1 MFYSERNLS
10 FSLPLKM
17 FSKFVPTLYFPQDL
31 SVFSLSRN
39 QQTAPLPP
47 SSTFLCFVSPCFQL
61 FFRYLARSTK
71 QTWKSCFCFFTEGKQ
86 HNAHE
91 IDTITL
97 RNHAP
102 RSYMTW
108 GTFHSTQNSRKF
120 RLVNQM
126 ERTISVWSDR
136 NIRDQLWRWSTLTGP
151 VISVGRTEMSRSIWP
166 NLLSTVPLFRIL
178 LTRTITKRAVA
189 WVGFVQQKCTR
200 SPGHVEFPKFQTG
213 IFVEW
218 KAPMITRDPRS
229 WYKPS
234 TIRLLP
240 TFWLIDICRISQ
252 PKLLPSYAFFSMQIF
267 HTWEKCKFTNLKTL
281 ADPHLETREGPG
293 HPDPEIR
300 GGGSQFFWP
309 FGPQF
314 GLQISGGRRPRRASP
329 LDPPLKKI
337 AFIFFRLKIKKSAQ
351 SYIISCAI
359 KGDLEGF
366 FCWRR
371 RWKVFEKTVTRCSRF
386 KILARRTRFLKY
398 WNFYFSVALYCPR
411 QFSTIFST

>member
-10 FSLPLKM
+10 FSLPHKM
-17 FSKFVPTLYFPQDL
+17 FSKFVPTLSFPQVL
-31 SVFSLSRN
+31 SVFSLPRN

-86 HNAHE
+86 HNVHE
-91 IDTITL
+91 IDMITL

-166 NLLSTVPLFRIL
+166 NLLSTVPLFCI
-178 LTRTITKRAVA
+178 RAVA

-218 KAPMITRDPRS
+218 KAPMITRDLECPWRN
-229 WYKPS
+229 YF
-234 TIRLLP
+234 I
-240 TFWLIDICRISQ
+240 
-252 PKLLPSYAFFSMQIF
+252 IF
-267 HTWEKCKFTNLKTL
+267 RKFTVRFRPIRKEIVSWMFIKDKNL
-281 ADPHLETREGPG
+281 
-293 HPDPEIR
+293 
-300 GGGSQFFWP
+300 
-309 FGPQF
+309 
-314 GLQISGGRRPRRASP
+314 SGRT
-329 LDPPLKKI
+329 
-337 AFIFFRLKIKKSAQ
+337 Q
-351 SYIISCAI
+351 YVQCTW
-359 KGDLEGF
+359 
-366 FCWRR
+366 C
-371 RWKVFEKTVTRCSRF
+371 KVQKDYEE
-386 KILARRTRFLKY
+386 
-398 WNFYFSVALYCPR
+398 
-411 QFSTIFST
+411 